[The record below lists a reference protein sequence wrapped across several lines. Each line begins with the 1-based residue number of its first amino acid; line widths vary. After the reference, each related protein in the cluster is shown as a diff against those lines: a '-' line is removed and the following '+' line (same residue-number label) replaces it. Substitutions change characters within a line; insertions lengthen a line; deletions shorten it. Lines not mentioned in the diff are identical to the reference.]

1 MGGKVLD
8 YESKHIYN
16 DGLQAGRNEGR
27 SEGLREGRSEGRSE
41 GLREGQNILLIT
53 MIEGMM
59 ERHNMSLEEVCSY
72 MGIKPEDYTKAKSE
86 VEASNDQL

>member
-16 DGLQAGRNEGR
+16 DGIRACRSEGR
-27 SEGLREGRSEGRSE
+27 SEGLRE

-86 VEASNDQL
+86 VEAYGNQL

>member
-1 MGGKVLD
+1 
-8 YESKHIYN
+8 
-16 DGLQAGRNEGR
+16 
-27 SEGLREGRSEGRSE
+27 
-41 GLREGQNILLIT
+41 